1 MRAAEWINLVY
12 FVFLSGVACVRRLPG
27 LRRRH
32 IVTLAGIGISLT
44 LAGRFSAPFLGE
56 DWSITVRNWLPTVTI
71 LIAYWQAGQF
81 YIEPSVRLQSRLQR
95 IDDRLGVALRSVASV
110 VRSRLIVAYLEVV
123 YLFAYPLIPLALGV
137 LLLFGFGGGEVDH
150 FWAVVLLSSYSCYA
164 MLPFAPTLPPRLV
177 PGSGVDSRREW
188 REPPRSFNLWIFDWL
203 GIGANTFPSGH
214 VAATI
219 AASLVLLE
227 IAPLAGAV
235 FLWFSVSIAVS
246 TVVRRYHFFVD
257 AVLGALLAVGFRIL
271 LGNS

>member
-12 FVFLSGVACVRRLPG
+12 FVFLSGVACVRNLHG
-27 LRRRH
+27 LRRRR
-32 IVTLAGIGISLT
+32 IVTLAGIGILLT
-44 LAGRFSAPFLGE
+44 LAGRLSDRVVGE
-56 DWSITVRNWLPTVTI
+56 DWSSTGRNWLPTVTI

-81 YIEPSVRLQSRLQR
+81 YIESSLRLQSWLQGV
-95 IDDRLGVALRSVASV
+95 DDRLGVALRSVASV
-110 VRSRLIVAYLEVV
+110 VGSRWVVAYLEVV

-137 LLLFGFGGGEVDH
+137 LLFSGFGVGDVDH
-150 FWAVVLLSSYSCYA
+150 FWTVVLLSSYSCYV
-164 MLPFAPTLPPRLV
+164 MLPFAPTLPPRLA

-188 REPPRSFNLWIFDWL
+188 RENHRTFNLWILDWF

-227 IAPLAGAV
+227 NAPLAGAV

-271 LGNS
+271 LGN